1 MIKINTMLWLPA
13 LVIFTLALDGVVPT
27 EYNPYLESLRTRPW
41 KSFQSYVQ
49 ARPGAFLF
57 YWLYYADGTPAGA
70 YRKPLIIWVQGGPGL
85 AATGIGNF
93 AEFGPLDMEMQ
104 PRNHTW
110 VNGRNVL
117 LIDHPVGTGFS
128 YATNDS
134 LLVNTDREM
143 AMDLSKV
150 IKAFFKKHKAF
161 RKTPTYLFGQ
171 SYGGKLSPRLGYY
184 LHTAVEKKRLKM
196 NFKGIG
202 IGSGWVSPRE
212 STLVQPDFLY
222 LMGVIDQN
230 TYLRAKDIVKDMSIF
245 IDQSEFM
252 KALRLDSILF
262 VMFHREGAMDIN
274 MNNINQVSPYP
285 ALDRLAVKVNK
296 YVKPMLSHV
305 VNQSMHWNYH
315 SERVFTTLYKNFFV
329 PSTKFLEMLL
339 NNTKLKIAV
348 YNGNLD
354 VVTPLA
360 GASNWVHKLE
370 WPGAQEFKEA
380 KRQPI
385 RGFRNGFYK
394 QFGQL
399 SFWSVFGAGH
409 WIPEDNPMAMEHI
422 LEHMLDVNN

>member
-1 MIKINTMLWLPA
+1 MLWLPV
-13 LVIFTLALDGVVPT
+13 LVIFTLALEGAFHT
-27 EYNPYLESLRTRPW
+27 EYNPYLESLRNRPW

-49 ARPGAFLF
+49 VRPGAFLF
-57 YWLYYADGTPAGA
+57 YWLYYADGTTDGA
-70 YRKPLIIWVQGGPGL
+70 YRKPLVIWVQGGPGL

-134 LLVNTDREM
+134 LLVKTDREM
-143 AMDLSKV
+143 GN
-150 IKAFFKKHKAF
+150 
-161 RKTPTYLFGQ
+161 RKETSQNELQ
-171 SYGGKLSPRLGYY
+171 R
-184 LHTAVEKKRLKM
+184 HRHRKR
-196 NFKGIG
+196 
-202 IGSGWVSPRE
+202 
-212 STLVQPDFLY
+212 
-222 LMGVIDQN
+222 MGVAKGK
-230 TYLRAKDIVKDMSIF
+230 YLGPTGFLVPYGC
-245 IDQSEFM
+245 
-252 KALRLDSILF
+252 
-262 VMFHREGAMDIN
+262 HRPEHVFTRQRHCEGHEEGEMDIN

-285 ALDRLAVKVNK
+285 ALDKLAVKVNK

-305 VNQSMHWNYH
+305 VNQNLQWSYH
-315 SERVFTTLYKNFFV
+315 SEKVFTTLYKNFFV

-339 NNTKLKIAV
+339 NSTKLKIAV

-370 WPGAQEFKEA
+370 WPGAQELKEA

-385 RGFRNGFYK
+385 RGFRNGFFK
-394 QFGQL
+394 QSRQL

-422 LEHMLDVNN
+422 LEHMLEASN

>member
-1 MIKINTMLWLPA
+1 
-13 LVIFTLALDGVVPT
+13 
-27 EYNPYLESLRTRPW
+27 
-41 KSFQSYVQ
+41 
-49 ARPGAFLF
+49 
-57 YWLYYADGTPAGA
+57 
-70 YRKPLIIWVQGGPGL
+70 
-85 AATGIGNF
+85 
-93 AEFGPLDMEMQ
+93 MEMQ

-110 VNGRNVL
+110 VNGKNVL

-128 YATNDS
+128 YAANDS
-134 LLVNTDREM
+134 LLVKTDREM

-150 IKAFFKKHKAF
+150 IKAFFKNHKAF

-184 LHTAVEKKRLKM
+184 LHTAIEKKRLKM

-222 LMGVIDQN
+222 LMGVIDQT
-230 TYLRAKDIVKDMSIF
+230 TYLRAKEIVKDMSMF
-245 IDQSEFM
+245 IDKSEYM

-285 ALDRLAVKVNK
+285 ALDKLAVKVNK
-296 YVKPMLSHV
+296 YVKPMLSRV
-305 VNQSMHWNYH
+305 VNQSLQWNYH
-315 SERVFTTLYKNFFV
+315 SEKVFTTLYKNFFV

-370 WPGAQEFKEA
+370 WPGAQELKEA

-394 QFGQL
+394 QYRQL

-409 WIPEDNPMAMEHI
+409 WIPEDNPMAMDHI
-422 LEHMLDVNN
+422 LEHMLDVSN